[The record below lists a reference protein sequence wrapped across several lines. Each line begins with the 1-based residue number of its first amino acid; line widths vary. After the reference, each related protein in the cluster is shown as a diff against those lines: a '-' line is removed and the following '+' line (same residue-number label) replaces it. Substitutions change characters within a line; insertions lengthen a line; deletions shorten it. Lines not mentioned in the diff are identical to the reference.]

1 MSEKPKVEIDYAE
14 RDAENARQFA
24 RMQNTWTCDRGGL
37 HSIHHLCDCPGM
49 GLDMKA
55 LEQHGVIQVTPIP
68 GWDEHRRAIQ
78 NVIARRRA

>member
-1 MSEKPKVEIDYAE
+1 MSENDYAQ

-37 HSIHHLCDCPGM
+37 HSVYRLCDCPGM

-55 LEQHGVIQVTPIP
+55 LDRGVVQMVPIP
-68 GWDEHRRAIQ
+68 GWDEHKKAIQ